1 LINTVLT
8 VVWPFASAIVISIAE
23 LILSRTKKF
32 GVPQSGR
39 LKLPKLLRQ
48 ISSKDKAGI
57 SALSFL
63 VIWTAALLQFLF
75 AMVCIYIVRKWAFI
89 LPGTEGEPISHLFFA
104 FGSIVSDIC
113 ILYLLRSTK
122 RSAVKAVTIIA
133 ALSYVMIAV
142 ELFLFNFNCFKSK
155 PMVVTIKGKDL
166 VPEFEYD
173 AENEDSAIHYMDDSV
188 KIRREVDLLIP
199 DVPQGIYTVTVK
211 FGGAPKEPGKR
222 FRLRLSIEDDNS
234 SFVYR
239 TADIRQATGL
249 VDATLFVKPY
259 GEIFSLMLSF
269 DDVLQD
275 VRVDSVTLANCNV
288 YGALFIRYLI
298 LFLVT
303 AAAVWIVCLKLY
315 NVDYDPTK
323 VSHSILITL
332 VFLLTTGSTFL
343 FYYGKDIKFDKY
355 PLEDTSMVLD
365 IYELAFDA
373 SMKKIPYLDVPVEK
387 KLMELDNP
395 YDSSERESKSVT
407 YRWDYAYKDG
417 KYYCYFGMAP
427 IYTFYYP
434 IYLVSHRIP
443 NYNAASNI
451 IGTLAVVGVV
461 LAFMAVVRMFVP
473 KKNLLAYLL
482 LIPTVAAS
490 SLIYANLVHSEKYY
504 IACGSAQ
511 AGMGF
516 AIFFGILA
524 VRGKKTVGRLI
535 LFFLS
540 GVSLAI
546 CAGSRPSEALCAA
559 VLLPMFFT
567 VLFDKERKLVKRLSE
582 AAVFLVPV
590 IAAIVLILMNNYWR
604 FGNILDFGENY
615 QLTVSDINS
624 LKVTPEMLPSAI
636 FYYFLMPFTAIDV
649 FPFFEARGIIANTYE
664 IYRNVEPSVGI
675 LSLPF
680 MMLGAIFT
688 PGGFIRAKAKEAKSV
703 IVSYNGFIAA
713 GLICSFFIAWFN
725 FSRAGVCIRYVTD
738 FAWLLAICFG
748 VILMRRIMRKSG
760 RKTVYGILCIACLLT
775 VVTVFFMVISN
786 DMGDFYKIHPT
797 LLEKCEDFFIFWH

>member
-1 LINTVLT
+1 MINTVLT

-32 GVPQSGR
+32 GVPQASK

-48 ISSKDKAGI
+48 ISQKDKAGV

-75 AMVCIYIVRKWAFI
+75 AMVCVYLVRKGAFV
-89 LPGTEGEPISHLFFA
+89 LPGTIEDPVSHLFFA
-104 FGSIVSDIC
+104 SGSIVSDIC
-113 ILYLLRSTK
+113 ILYLLRSVK
-122 RSAVKAVTIIA
+122 RRAEKAVTIIA
-133 ALSYVMIAV
+133 VLSYVLIAA
-142 ELFLFNFNCFKSK
+142 ELFLFNFNCFKADPYS
-155 PMVVTIKGKDL
+155 VTIKGRDL
-166 VPEFEYD
+166 VPDFEYD
-173 AENEDSAIHYMDDSV
+173 AENEDENSPIHYMDESV
-188 KIRREVDLLIP
+188 KVRRDVDLLIP
-199 DVPQGIYTVTVK
+199 NPPSGIYSVTVK

-222 FRLRLSIEDDNS
+222 LKLRLSIQDDNS
-234 SFVYR
+234 SYVYR
-239 TADIRQATGL
+239 TADVKRVTGMM
-249 VDATLFVKPY
+249 DASLFVKPY
-259 GEIFSLMLSF
+259 GDVFSLMLSF
-269 DDVLQD
+269 DEVEQD
-275 VRVDSVTLANCNV
+275 VRVDSVTLADCNV
-288 YGALFIRYLI
+288 YGASFIRYLI
-298 LFLVT
+298 VFIVA

-315 NVDYDPTK
+315 DVEYDPSK
-323 VSHSILITL
+323 ISHSILITL

-343 FYYGKDIKFDKY
+343 FYYSKDIKFDKY
-355 PLEDTSMVLD
+355 PLEDTSMIVD
-365 IYELAFDA
+365 IYELAFDS
-373 SMKKIPYLDVPVEK
+373 SMKKIPYLDVPVEE
-387 KLMELDNP
+387 ELLDMDNP
-395 YDSSERESKSVT
+395 YDISEREAKNIT

-427 IYTFYYP
+427 VYTFYYP
-434 IYLVSHRIP
+434 VYLISHRIP
-443 NYNAASNI
+443 NYNAASSI

-461 LAFMAVVRMFVP
+461 LAFLACVRMFVP
-473 KKNLLAYLL
+473 KNNLLAYLL
-482 LIPTVAAS
+482 QIPTVAAS
-490 SLIYANLVHSEKYY
+490 SLIYLIHSEKYY

-524 VRGKKTVGRLI
+524 VRGKKTLARII

-540 GVSLAI
+540 GLSLAI
-546 CAGSRPSEALCAA
+546 CAGSRPSEAILAA
-559 VLLPMFFT
+559 VLLPMFFV
-567 VLFDKERKLVKRLSE
+567 VLFDKTRKLRFRITE

-590 IAAIVLILMNNYWR
+590 ISSIVLILMHNYWR

-664 IYRNVEPSVGI
+664 IYRNIEPSVGI

-680 MMLGAIFT
+680 MLLGAVFT
-688 PGGFIRAKAKEAKSV
+688 PGGFIRAKGKITKGES
-703 IVSYNGFIAA
+703 VSYNGFIVIAV
-713 GLICSFFIAWFN
+713 ICSVFIAWFN

-760 RKTVYGILCIACLLT
+760 RKTVYGLMCISCILT
-775 VVTVFFMVISN
+775 VVMVFFMVLTN
-786 DMGDFYKIHPT
+786 DMGDFYKIYPT
-797 LLEKCEDFFIFWH
+797 LLEKCEDLFIFWH